1 MDTSQY
7 MSMFLEEVTENLQN
21 LNESLLDLEKNP
33 QDMEKINEIFR
44 AAHTIKG
51 MAATMGF
58 NKMAELTHNMED
70 VLAKLR
76 NGELTANEDIT
87 TILFKCLDAL
97 DKIIDSIRL
106 KGEEINNIEEVLL
119 ILESIKKT
127 TYYNANNE
135 VVSNESF
142 KLNEYDIFV
151 INQAIHS
158 NYNSYEIDIDLME
171 DTLLKSARVFLIVK
185 ELEKNGEIIKSYPQ
199 TYDIEN
205 ENFDFNLKLILITVN
220 NKNHIESVINGI
232 SEIKQ
237 FSIKDVYIS
246 ENIEGIKKEDEYKE
260 VDKKNDIQKRSFQ
273 SVRVDLLRIDNLM
286 DMVSELVIYK
296 TRFNQIASSIKLQE
310 LDDIIEQVSRTTSD
324 IQDLVMKIR
333 MLPLEVVFNRF
344 PRMIRDI
351 GIELNKDISL
361 YIEGE
366 DTELDRT
373 VIDEIGEP
381 LIHLLRNAADHG
393 IESTDERIKK
403 GKSAIGTIK
412 IIAYQEGTK
421 AIIKVIDDG
430 KGMDIVKIKEKANEI
445 GIITDGL
452 SNEEIIN
459 LIFTEGFSTNNLV
472 TDLSGRGVGMN
483 VVKNKITSLGGD
495 LVISTKP
502 SVGSTFTISLPLTLQ
517 IIRALLVI
525 VGDETFAISLG
536 FVERVIQYKEENIKK
551 INNIEVILYRD
562 EIIPFIR
569 LNERLNIQTNNKNN
583 RRFVVIV
590 KAHEKIFGILV
601 DSLVG
606 QQEIVIKK
614 LGKTLSKMNEY
625 IGATILGNGCVTLIL
640 DVSYLQSS

>member
-7 MSMFLEEVTENLQN
+7 MSMFLEEVIENLQS
-21 LNESLLDLEKNP
+21 LNESLLDLERDP
-33 QDMEKINEIFR
+33 HDIEKINEIFR
-44 AAHTIKG
+44 ASHTIKG

-58 NKMAELTHNMED
+58 NKMAELTHRMED
-70 VLAKLR
+70 ILAKLR
-76 NGELTANEDIT
+76 NGELIANEGIT
-87 TILFKCLDAL
+87 TILFKCLDTL
-97 DKIIDSIRL
+97 EKIIDSIRL
-106 KGEEINNIEEVLL
+106 KGEEIDSIDEVLL
-119 ILESIKKT
+119 RLEEITRT
-127 TYYNANNE
+127 TYYNVNNE
-135 VVSNESF
+135 VINDERF
-142 KLNEYDIFV
+142 QLNEYDIAV
-151 INQAIHS
+151 INKALHS
-158 NYNSYEIDIDLME
+158 NYNAYEIEIDLME
-171 DTLLKSARVFLIVK
+171 DTLLKSARVFLIIK
-185 ELEKNGEIIKSYPQ
+185 ELEDCGEIIKSYPQ
-199 TYDIEN
+199 TNDIEN
-205 ENFDFNLKLILITVN
+205 ENFDLNLRFILITVDD
-220 NKNHIESVINGI
+220 KSSIEKIINGI

-246 ENIEGIKKEDEYKE
+246 ENLEDIKKVDQLKKT
-260 VDKKNDIQKRSFQ
+260 DKKSNIQKRTFQ
-273 SVRVDLLRIDNLM
+273 SVRVDLSRIDNLM

-296 TRFNQIASSIKLQE
+296 TRFNQIASTVKVQE
-310 LDDIIEQVSRTTSD
+310 LDEIIEQVSRTTSD

-333 MLPLEVVFNRF
+333 MLPLDVVFNRF

-361 YIEGE
+361 CIEGE

-381 LIHLLRNAADHG
+381 LVHLLRNAADHG
-393 IESTDERIKK
+393 IESTEERIKK

-430 KGMDIVKIKEKANEI
+430 KGMDIAKIKEKANEI
-445 GIITDGL
+445 GILTDGL
-452 SNEEIIN
+452 SNNEIIN
-459 LIFTEGFSTNNLV
+459 LIFTEGFSTNNRV

-483 VVKNKITSLGGD
+483 VVKNKIASLGGD
-495 LVISTKP
+495 LEISSRP
-502 SVGSTFTISLPLTLQ
+502 SLGSTFKISLPLTLQ

-525 VGDETFAISLG
+525 VGEDTFAISLG

-551 INNIEVILYRD
+551 INNKEVILYRD

-569 LNERLNIQTNNKNN
+569 LNKRLNIKENNNSRK
-583 RRFVVIV
+583 FVVIV
-590 KAHEKIFGILV
+590 KAHEKLFGILV

-606 QQEIVIKK
+606 QQEIVIKQ

-640 DVSYLQSS
+640 DVSYLQNN

>member
-7 MSMFLEEVTENLQN
+7 MSMFLEEVIENLQS
-21 LNESLLDLEKNP
+21 LNESLLDLERDP
-33 QDMEKINEIFR
+33 HDIEKINEIFR
-44 AAHTIKG
+44 ASHTIKG

-58 NKMAELTHNMED
+58 NKMAELTHRMED
-70 VLAKLR
+70 ILAKLR
-76 NGELTANEDIT
+76 NGELIANEGIT
-87 TILFKCLDAL
+87 TILFKCLDTL
-97 DKIIDSIRL
+97 EKIIDSIRL
-106 KGEEINNIEEVLL
+106 KGEEIDSIDEVLL
-119 ILESIKKT
+119 RLEEITRT
-127 TYYNANNE
+127 TYYNVNNE
-135 VVSNESF
+135 VINDERF
-142 KLNEYDIFV
+142 QLNEYDIAV
-151 INQAIHS
+151 INKALHS
-158 NYNSYEIDIDLME
+158 NYNAYEIEIDLME
-171 DTLLKSARVFLIVK
+171 DTLLKSARVFLIIK
-185 ELEKNGEIIKSYPQ
+185 ELEDCGEIIKSYPQ
-199 TYDIEN
+199 TNDIEN
-205 ENFDFNLKLILITVN
+205 ENFDLNLRFILITVDD
-220 NKNHIESVINGI
+220 KSSIEKIINGI

-246 ENIEGIKKEDEYKE
+246 ENLEDIKKVDQLKKT
-260 VDKKNDIQKRSFQ
+260 DKKSNIQKRTFQ
-273 SVRVDLLRIDNLM
+273 SVRVDLSRIDNLM

-296 TRFNQIASSIKLQE
+296 TRFNQIASTVKVQE
-310 LDDIIEQVSRTTSD
+310 LDEIIEQVSRTTSD

-333 MLPLEVVFNRF
+333 MLPLDVVFNRF

-361 YIEGE
+361 CIEGE

-381 LIHLLRNAADHG
+381 LVHLLRNAADHG
-393 IESTDERIKK
+393 IESTEERIKK

-430 KGMDIVKIKEKANEI
+430 KGMDIAKIKEKANEI
-445 GIITDGL
+445 GILTDGL
-452 SNEEIIN
+452 SNNEIIN
-459 LIFTEGFSTNNLV
+459 LIFTEGFSTNNRV

-483 VVKNKITSLGGD
+483 VVKNKIASLGGD
-495 LVISTKP
+495 LEISSRP
-502 SVGSTFTISLPLTLQ
+502 SLGSTFKISLPLTLQ

-525 VGDETFAISLG
+525 VGEETFAISLG

-551 INNIEVILYRD
+551 INNKEVILYRD

-569 LNERLNIQTNNKNN
+569 LNKRLNIKENNNSRK
-583 RRFVVIV
+583 FVVIV
-590 KAHEKIFGILV
+590 KAHEKLFGILV

-606 QQEIVIKK
+606 QQEIVIKQ

-640 DVSYLQSS
+640 DVSYLQNN

>member
-7 MSMFLEEVTENLQN
+7 MSMFLEEVIENLQS
-21 LNESLLDLEKNP
+21 LNESLLDLERDP
-33 QDMEKINEIFR
+33 HDIEKINEIFR
-44 AAHTIKG
+44 ASHTIKG

-58 NKMAELTHNMED
+58 NKMAELTHRMED
-70 VLAKLR
+70 ILAKLR
-76 NGELTANEDIT
+76 NGELIANEGIT
-87 TILFKCLDAL
+87 TILFKCLDTL
-97 DKIIDSIRL
+97 EKIIDSIRL
-106 KGEEINNIEEVLL
+106 KGEEIDSIDEVLL
-119 ILESIKKT
+119 RLEEITRT
-127 TYYNANNE
+127 TYYNVNNE
-135 VVSNESF
+135 VINDERF
-142 KLNEYDIFV
+142 QINEYDIAV
-151 INQAIHS
+151 INKALHS
-158 NYNSYEIDIDLME
+158 NYNAYEIEIDLME
-171 DTLLKSARVFLIVK
+171 DTLLKSARVFLIIK
-185 ELEKNGEIIKSYPQ
+185 ELEDCGEIIKSYPQ
-199 TYDIEN
+199 TNDIEN
-205 ENFDFNLKLILITVN
+205 ENFDLNLRFILITVDD
-220 NKNHIESVINGI
+220 KSSIEKIINGI

-246 ENIEGIKKEDEYKE
+246 ENLEDIKKVDQLKKT
-260 VDKKNDIQKRSFQ
+260 DKKSNIQKRTFQ
-273 SVRVDLLRIDNLM
+273 SVRVDLSRIDNLM

-296 TRFNQIASSIKLQE
+296 TRFNQIASTVKVQE
-310 LDDIIEQVSRTTSD
+310 LDEIIEQVSRTTSD

-333 MLPLEVVFNRF
+333 MLPLDVVFNRF

-361 YIEGE
+361 CIEGE

-381 LIHLLRNAADHG
+381 LVHLLRNAADHG
-393 IESTDERIKK
+393 IESTEERIKK

-430 KGMDIVKIKEKANEI
+430 KGMDIAKIKEKANEI
-445 GIITDGL
+445 GILTDGL
-452 SNEEIIN
+452 SNNEIIN
-459 LIFTEGFSTNNLV
+459 LIFTEGFSTNNRV

-483 VVKNKITSLGGD
+483 VVKNKIASLGGD
-495 LVISTKP
+495 LEISSRP
-502 SVGSTFTISLPLTLQ
+502 SLGSTFKISLPLTLQ

-525 VGDETFAISLG
+525 VGEETFAISLG

-551 INNIEVILYRD
+551 INNKEVILYRD

-569 LNERLNIQTNNKNN
+569 LNKRLNIKENNNSRK
-583 RRFVVIV
+583 FVVIV
-590 KAHEKIFGILV
+590 KAHEKLFGILV

-606 QQEIVIKK
+606 QQEIVIKQ

-640 DVSYLQSS
+640 DVSYLQNN

>member
-7 MSMFLEEVTENLQN
+7 MSMFLEEVIENLQS
-21 LNESLLDLEKNP
+21 LNESLLDLERDP
-33 QDMEKINEIFR
+33 HDIEKINEIFR
-44 AAHTIKG
+44 ASHTIKG

-58 NKMAELTHNMED
+58 NKMAELTHRMED
-70 VLAKLR
+70 ILAKLR
-76 NGELTANEDIT
+76 NGELIANEGIT
-87 TILFKCLDAL
+87 TILFKCLDTL
-97 DKIIDSIRL
+97 EKIIDSIRL
-106 KGEEINNIEEVLL
+106 KGEEIDSIDEVLL
-119 ILESIKKT
+119 RLEEITRT
-127 TYYNANNE
+127 TYYNVNNE
-135 VVSNESF
+135 VINDERF
-142 KLNEYDIFV
+142 QLNEYDIAV
-151 INQAIHS
+151 INKALHS
-158 NYNSYEIDIDLME
+158 NYNAYEIEIDLME
-171 DTLLKSARVFLIVK
+171 DTLLKSARVFLIIK
-185 ELEKNGEIIKSYPQ
+185 ELEDCGEIIKSYPQ
-199 TYDIEN
+199 TNDIEN
-205 ENFDFNLKLILITVN
+205 ENFDLNLRFILITVDD
-220 NKNHIESVINGI
+220 KSSIEKIINGI

-246 ENIEGIKKEDEYKE
+246 ENLEDIKK
-260 VDKKNDIQKRSFQ
+260 VDQLKKTNKKSNIQKRTFQ
-273 SVRVDLLRIDNLM
+273 SVRVDLSRIDNLM

-296 TRFNQIASSIKLQE
+296 TRFNQIASTVKVQE
-310 LDDIIEQVSRTTSD
+310 LDEIIEQVSRTTSD

-333 MLPLEVVFNRF
+333 MLPLDVVFNRF

-361 YIEGE
+361 CIEGE

-381 LIHLLRNAADHG
+381 LVHLLRNAADHG
-393 IESTDERIKK
+393 IESTEERIKK

-430 KGMDIVKIKEKANEI
+430 KGMDIAKIKEKANEI
-445 GIITDGL
+445 GILTDGL
-452 SNEEIIN
+452 SNNEIIN
-459 LIFTEGFSTNNLV
+459 LIFTEGFSTNNRV

-483 VVKNKITSLGGD
+483 VVKNKIASLGGD
-495 LVISTKP
+495 LEISSRP
-502 SVGSTFTISLPLTLQ
+502 SLGSTFKISLPLTLQ

-525 VGDETFAISLG
+525 VGEETFAISLG

-551 INNIEVILYRD
+551 INNKEVILYRD

-569 LNERLNIQTNNKNN
+569 LNKRLNIKENNNSRK
-583 RRFVVIV
+583 FVVIV
-590 KAHEKIFGILV
+590 KAHEKLFGILV

-606 QQEIVIKK
+606 QQEIVIKQ

-640 DVSYLQSS
+640 DVSYLQNN